1 MTGTTTVGRE
11 TPTPDGGRRTP
22 APPAVASPWAET
34 VARWGGRIL
43 QVYAVWL
50 LVALILRP
58 VAHHAER
65 PVAEVL
71 SVTNVPSYPSLFSA
85 VVVGLV
91 ASGFL
96 RRQRAA
102 LWFVVLVWQLPSALV
117 MLLAVVLDRVDPRRA
132 CSTACTGR
140 RTRAASSASS
150 SSWCSSRAPRVPAR
164 IARGRGG
171 RRASSSCSGWRSP
184 PGSCGRCSRSCR
196 RASPTSRRG
205 SGGR

>member
-150 SSWCSSRAPRVPAR
+150 SSWCSSPRAARSRAHRPGAWWSAGLVLVLGLAVATGVVWALLQVVPSSLADQSAR
-164 IARGRGG
+164 LGG
-171 RRASSSCSGWRSP
+171 R
-184 PGSCGRCSRSCR
+184 
-196 RASPTSRRG
+196 
-205 SGGR
+205 